1 MRIWRSA
8 GTRRHRGRAA
18 RRLTRANPLRERLR
32 ERADAGA
39 VPHPDARP
47 RRWRSMPGRAANA
60 RRTSSASSPARR
72 CRSSSSAILAQD
84 PALEPPPR
92 SGGALRGRGRRR
104 AIAAACGRAGRPRRG
119 CGRGRGARIRAR
131 VECQTVH
138 CRCSALALDAR
149 SGEIERRPD
158 VGTTPTSAAAGAG
171 ALWVL
176 DADARTVLRVDP
188 EQGTVETFA
197 TGATPTDLAVGG
209 EAVWVG
215 NGRRVA
221 SDALVGPVTLSV
233 ARFDAATRT
242 ERAEI
247 PLPRSGGST
256 SNLVSNHFAVG
267 PSALWAVGPDFSLAR
282 IDLASSEITA
292 VLRPF
297 PSGRSPLVWRESG
310 RSGSTA
316 RSRSSTTRRARCS
329 SGRECPPPRSPPS
342 PWVTRRSGSPRR
354 PTASSGAWPPTRRPR
369 WARWRSARAPTTS

>member
-1 MRIWRSA
+1 M
-8 GTRRHRGRAA
+8 
-18 RRLTRANPLRERLR
+18 
-32 ERADAGA
+32 
-39 VPHPDARP
+39 
-47 RRWRSMPGRAANA
+47 
-60 RRTSSASSPARR
+60 
-72 CRSSSSAILAQD
+72 
-84 PALEPPPR
+84 
-92 SGGALRGRGRRR
+92 
-104 AIAAACGRAGRPRRG
+104 
-119 CGRGRGARIRAR
+119 
-131 VECQTVH
+131 
-138 CRCSALALDAR
+138 
-149 SGEIERRPD
+149 
-158 VGTTPTSAAAGAG
+158 GTTPTSAAAGAG

-297 PSGRSPLVWRESG
+297 PVGAVAAGVAGVWALGLDGAVAKLDDATGKVLLR
-310 RSGSTA
+310 
-316 RSRSSTTRRARCS
+316 TRVPATS
-329 SGRECPPPRSPPS
+329 VAAIAVGDSEV
-342 PWVTRRSGSPRR
+342 WVTSPSDGKLWRVAADS
-354 PTASSGAWPPTRRPR
+354 PPR